1 MPPRSG
7 WSLAPSAP
15 ATLPPGWQK
24 VDGPTGAYY
33 WNKDTGQVEWTP
45 PAMQD
50 DVKAALKKMADAQKA
65 AVFGGHAMIPL
76 SLQADI
82 AAECG
87 DFWCEATKT
96 CVPDWWTCGGL
107 AGVRLAP
114 VGKWRRPEPWI
125 APVAAFVVVLVGTC
139 IGLSALRQRLAAS
152 CPGLFGDASGQPAP
166 LSKGD
171 EYT

>member
-1 MPPRSG
+1 MKPSVHLAKSSWTSAMVRSVAILLAAA
-7 WSLAPSAP
+7 SLCAGRGGGKKKGAAAAADAPAPAVAAAEPSAP
-15 ATLPPGWQK
+15 A
-24 VDGPTGAYY
+24 GA
-33 WNKDTGQVEWTP
+33 P
-45 PAMQD
+45 
-50 DVKAALKKMADAQKA
+50 
-65 AVFGGHAMIPL
+65 
-76 SLQADI
+76 I
-82 AAECG
+82 AAAAAAPAAAPASSAAACG

-114 VGKWRRPEPWI
+114 VGNWRRPEPWI

-152 CPGLFGDASGQPAP
+152 CPGLFGDTSGQPAP
-166 LSKGD
+166 LSKD